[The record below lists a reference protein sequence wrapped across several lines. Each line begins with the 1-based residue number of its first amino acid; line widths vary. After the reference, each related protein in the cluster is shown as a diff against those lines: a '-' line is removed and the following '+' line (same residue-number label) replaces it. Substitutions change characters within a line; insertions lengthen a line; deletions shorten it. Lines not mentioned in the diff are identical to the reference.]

1 MAAPP
6 IESGLTSSRSPAGA
20 RGLARW
26 PWLTLALAAF
36 VLGWSGADA
45 TAAWRFDRTAI
56 AQGEWWRLY
65 TGNLVHFGLG
75 HLAWNL
81 VALLVAGIWLERQ
94 RPGLARG
101 FMVSAPAA
109 IGLALWLTRPELA
122 VYAGLSGAVTGLAA
136 LLALCLMQ
144 RPGVERVWGGML
156 LVMILA
162 KTGFDCVG
170 RDALFAR
177 FDGEEIKVEP
187 AAHLAGLAWAA
198 LFAATDAP
206 WRWSRNRRECDR
218 SLR

>member
-1 MAAPP
+1 MSTA
-6 IESGLTSSRSPAGA
+6 LTSRAVKGSSNIQSV
-20 RGLARW
+20 
-26 PWLTLALAAF
+26 AL
-36 VLGWSGADA
+36 
-45 TAAWRFDRTAI
+45 RTARR
-56 AQGEWWRLY
+56 ASSTRRFWPADRKRTGRSSRPRRPKRARALSAAVSSSRLPS
-65 TGNLVHFGLG
+65 
-75 HLAWNL
+75 
-81 VALLVAGIWLERQ
+81 R
-94 RPGLARG
+94 
-101 FMVSAPAA
+101 PAA

-122 VYAGLSGAVTGLAA
+122 VYAGLSGVVTGLAA

-206 WRWSRNRRECDR
+206 WRRSRNRRECDR

>member
-6 IESGLTSSRSPAGA
+6 IESGLTDGRAPAGP
-20 RGLARW
+20 GNPARW
-26 PWLTLALAAF
+26 PWLTLAMAVLM
-36 VLGWSGADA
+36 LGWAGAEA
-45 TAAWRFDRTAI
+45 TTAWRFDRAAI
-56 AQGEWWRLY
+56 VQGEWWRLY
-65 TGNLVHFGLG
+65 TGSLVHFGAG

-81 VALLVAGIWLERQ
+81 VALLGAGIWLEHR

-101 FMVSAPAA
+101 LMVSAPAA
-109 IGLALWLTRPELA
+109 VGSALWLTRPEL
-122 VYAGLSGAVTGLAA
+122 VIFAGFSGVVTGLAA

-144 RPGVERVWGGML
+144 RPGAERVWGGML

-177 FDGEEIKVEP
+177 FAGGEIKVEP

-198 LFAATDAP
+198 LFAATDFG
-206 WRWSRNRRECDR
+206 WRRSRARGGNERVRR
-218 SLR
+218 